1 LSSARNPACTALHL
15 TETCLTSN
23 RRALDVAAMASICQQ
38 VCCRGAQCSSKPA
51 ATRTPVRGALGKPS
65 PLAPAATSL
74 RQGRSFIPRGPQLS
88 SRRQQGRSSRGA
100 SLVVRAE
107 SDYYKILGVD
117 RGADK
122 KTIKSAYR
130 QLARKFHPDVNKEAG
145 AEDKFKEISNAYE
158 VLSDEQKR
166 QIYDRFGE
174 AGLKGAGAGGGAYG
188 GGDPFSN
195 PFDIFESFFGG
206 GMGGGMGGMG
216 GMGGA
221 QMRNRPVRGDDERYD
236 LKLNFLEAVFGFSS
250 EIDISRLVT
259 CETCDG
265 SGVKAGTTPSGCGRC
280 GGQGQVVSQVRTPL
294 GTFNQV
300 ATCPDCEGSGQ
311 VSTPCDKC
319 KGDGRVRK
327 SKRISL
333 KIPAGVD
340 TGSRLRVRGEGNA
353 GRRGGEPGDIYVFI
367 SVKDH
372 PTLRRDGVNIHSDVS
387 ISYVDAILG
396 CTVKVETVD
405 GSVDLKVPPG
415 TQPDTTLLMAKRG
428 VPRLGN
434 SSIRGDHLVHVSVL
448 IPQRPSKEELKL
460 VEELRTVT
468 EKKKTGIFGL

>member
-1 LSSARNPACTALHL
+1 MAK
-15 TETCLTSN
+15 
-23 RRALDVAAMASICQQ
+23 AA
-38 VCCRGAQCSSKPA
+38 
-51 ATRTPVRGALGKPS
+51 
-65 PLAPAATSL
+65 LAPTPSAL
-74 RQGRSFIPRGPQLS
+74 RGSRGFAGGPPLRGKS
-88 SRRQQGRSSRGA
+88 QQGRPARGA
-100 SLVVRAE
+100 SMVVRAD
-107 SDYYKILGVD
+107 SDYYRILGVD

-158 VLSDEQKR
+158 VLSDDQKR
-166 QIYDRFGE
+166 QVYDRFGE
-174 AGLKGAGAGGGAYG
+174 AGLKGAGAGAGY

-206 GMGGGMGGMG
+206 GMGGMGGMS
-216 GMGGA
+216 GA
-221 QMRNRPVRGDDERYD
+221 QMRNRPVRGDDERFD
-236 LKLNFLEAVFGFSS
+236 LKLDFLEAVFGFSS

-259 CETCDG
+259 CETCSG
-265 SGVKAGTTPSGCGRC
+265 SGVKAGTSPSGCGRC
-280 GGQGQVVSQVRTPL
+280 GGAGNVVSQVRTPL

-311 VSTPCDKC
+311 ISSPCEKC
-319 KGDGRVRK
+319 KGDGRVRA

-367 SVKDH
+367 TVKPH

-387 ISYVDAILG
+387 ISYIDAILG

-405 GSVDLKVPPG
+405 GSVDLKVPGG

-434 SSIRGDHLVHVSVL
+434 SSIRGDHLVHVSVV

-460 VEELRTVT
+460 VEELRNVT
-468 EKKKTGIFGL
+468 EKKSKTGIFGL